1 MKSRKP
7 SQNAQETLQE
17 ASGFELKYDDTKLDE
32 GRPIN
37 RFDLDEAAPENPVVV
52 DTVRATGVYNSMA
65 LAMAG
70 VTAETP
76 DPDDGRFYRDDNGV
90 LTGLVRKSS

>member
-1 MKSRKP
+1 
-7 SQNAQETLQE
+7 
-17 ASGFELKYDDTKLDE
+17 
-32 GRPIN
+32 
-37 RFDLDEAAPENPVVV
+37 
-52 DTVRATGVYNSMA
+52 MA

-90 LTGLVRKSS
+90 LTGLVAEKARDVFRDLIQAIPIERSVETGLN